1 MIAPVPQRIAP
12 LSWRKPT
19 LLWTPAALAL
29 AIGWPAALFYN
40 DPNPQRL
47 ALVAGAAVFALALI
61 SLGVSWAT
69 GQAPR
74 ARRIVV
80 LHVVIAGALVAIAA
94 PFVLIELLALVADYE
109 REGAGE
115 SFTFAMSLAMIPL
128 ALVIGLPVSLVSGIV
143 FAWVAL
149 KRSEIGGGDLLEDR
163 VFRDD
168 VQPFR

>member
-1 MIAPVPQRIAP
+1 MTGPVPQRIAP
-12 LSWRKPT
+12 LTWRKPT
-19 LLWTPAALAL
+19 LVWTPLALAL
-29 AIGWPAALFYN
+29 AIGWPAAVFYN

-47 ALVAGAAVFALALI
+47 ALVAGAAMFALALI
-61 SLGVSWAT
+61 SLGVSWMM
-69 GQAPR
+69 GRAPK

-80 LHVVIAGALVAIAA
+80 LHVVIAGALAALAA

-128 ALVIGLPVSLVSGIV
+128 ALVIGLPMALVSGIV
-143 FAWVAL
+143 FTWVAL
-149 KRSEIGGGDLLEDR
+149 KRTAVGDGDLLDDG

-168 VQPFR
+168 VQPFQ

>member
-1 MIAPVPQRIAP
+1 MTTPVPQRIAP

-19 LLWTPAALAL
+19 LLWTPIALAL

-40 DPNPQRL
+40 DPAPQRL
-47 ALVAGAAVFALALI
+47 ALVAGAAVFALALLT
-61 SLGVSWAT
+61 LGASWMT
-69 GQAPR
+69 GRAPK

-80 LHVVIAGALVAIAA
+80 LHVVAAGAVVALAA

-109 REGAGE
+109 REGADE

-128 ALVIGLPVSLVSGIV
+128 ALVIGLPITLVSGIV

-149 KRSEIGGGDLLEDR
+149 KGGRAGGGDLLDDG